1 MESGMLMSRIDRLK
15 FSAEGVDKVVGVV
28 PTGWFSRQLIDGFAE
43 AVGIAPQGGGMDAA
57 IVERQNTGGWVVA
70 HELAHNYGWT
80 ETPGAHDMH
89 LDDEPA
95 PGYWVAERRD
105 IPSSTLDIMQF
116 NTAGA
121 DVTQPDR
128 ALDVEEDV
136 GLPHDQ
142 ALDRRD
148 PGLRRGRRRSR
159 SAARSAVRRGDR
171 GPGVR
176 AAR

>member
-1 MESGMLMSRIDRLK
+1 MLMSRIDRLK
-15 FSAEGVDKVVGVV
+15 FSAEGVDKVIGVV

-43 AVGIAPQGGGMDAA
+43 AVGVAPQGGGMDAA

-95 PGYWVAERRD
+95 PGYWVVERRD
-105 IPSSTLDIMQF
+105 IPSSTLDIMHVQHR
-116 NTAGA
+116 GRRRHA
-121 DVTQPDR
+121 DHW
-128 ALDVEEDV
+128 ALDVEEDM

-142 ALDRRD
+142 L
-148 PGLRRGRRRSR
+148 STE
-159 SAARSAVRRGDR
+159 
-171 GPGVR
+171 
-176 AAR
+176 